1 MKLARTIRLDV
12 SDTNELIEQRRL
24 KSASDHAADRI
35 AKLTERGDQ
44 GC

>member
-12 SDTNELIEQRRL
+12 SDVNELIQQRGL
-24 KSASDHAADRI
+24 KGGSGHAADRI
-35 AKLTERGDQ
+35 AELTERGDQ